1 MKNPRTLREAS
12 LQEKLAAEHAA
23 AQTNGPKGVHV
34 DFFDDDDEIAS
45 HDGAKKADEG
55 QNPAGAAKP
64 GNDSGDAR
72 KELVLPTGNIEYQ
85 DTAKAL
91 FPVLA
96 KKHRYFIHGGLVAE
110 LSPGVLLRDKQP
122 HVALQ
127 PLDPDA
133 LRSRIEEDF
142 RVLSWRRDPKDK
154 EKSALF
160 PTRCPRDTAVVLLK
174 SDYASQFLPP
184 LHTLSAC
191 PVLAGEVGK
200 AKILSPGYHAIN
212 GGIYVQGGNV
222 ILPHSVKEACQTI
235 TELVRDYHFITPS
248 DKSRAVA
255 HFLSP
260 ALRAGRLLDEADFPL
275 DLSEAN
281 VSQSGKTLRLKLTY
295 TAYDEQP
302 YLIACREGGVGS
314 IDESISSALIAAKPF
329 ITIDNY
335 RGHLGSQ
342 ILESCLRGTGV
353 IGARIPHRGEVQVP
367 TGHINWQLSSNG
379 VVGALDFAN
388 RCIITRIQKQPP
400 DYKFHDWPEG
410 SILAHTKAKQPK
422 ILGAIL
428 YLIMQWDQKGRPGTK
443 ENRHDFTE
451 WCRAL
456 DWMIGEYFELE
467 PLLDG
472 HTEEI
477 LRISN
482 PNLSWLRQVAHAVND
497 KAKLD
502 SGLPAWE
509 IADLCVNSGIELGSD
524 RLTPDQQSMLAGRKL
539 NSIFSEKNEIS
550 VERYNVKR
558 ETRTQYDHTNQR
570 NIEKHYYWF
579 EIRP

>member
-1 MKNPRTLREAS
+1 MGKNDFTDVRSRGEHSMREVPIPS
-12 LQEKLAAEHAA
+12 REEREKAA
-23 AQTNGPKGVHV
+23 ARERQKAKGLEV
-34 DFFDDDDEIAS
+34 DMDDDVPGKGS
-45 HDGAKKADEG
+45 AKR
-55 QNPAGAAKP
+55 
-64 GNDSGDAR
+64 GNDLGEAR

-96 KKHRYFIHGGLVAE
+96 QRHRYFIHGGLVAE
-110 LSPGVLLRDKQP
+110 LSPGVLLRDKQL

-142 RVLSWRRDPKDK
+142 CVLSWRRDPNDRK
-154 EKSALF
+154 KSALF
-160 PTRCPRDTAVVLLK
+160 PTRCPRDTAAVLLK
-174 SDYASQFLPP
+174 SDYAFQFLPP

-200 AKILSPGYHAIN
+200 AKILPQGYHAIN

-222 ILPHSVKEACQTI
+222 ILPDSVKEACRVI
-235 TELVRDYHFITPS
+235 TELVRDYQFITPS
-248 DKSRAVA
+248 DKSRAIA

-260 ALRAGRLLDEADFPL
+260 ALRAGQLLNGADFPL

-281 VSQSGKTLRLKLTY
+281 VSQSGKTLRLKLIHA
-295 TAYDEQP
+295 AYAEQP
-302 YLIACREGGVGS
+302 YLIAYREGGVGS

-353 IGARIPHRGEVQVP
+353 VGARMPHRGEVQVP
-367 TGHINWQLSSNG
+367 TDHINWQLSSNG

-400 DYKFHDWPEG
+400 DYKFYDWPEG
-410 SILAHTKAKQPK
+410 GILVHTKANQPK
-422 ILGAIL
+422 ILGSIL
-428 YLIMQWDQKGRPGTK
+428 YLIMQWDQQGRPSTK
-443 ENRHDFTE
+443 ENRHDFSE
-451 WCRAL
+451 WCRAM
-456 DWMIGEYFELE
+456 DWIIREYFELE

-482 PNLSWLRQVAHAVND
+482 PNLSWLRQVAHAVNR

-502 SGLPAWE
+502 SALPTWE

-524 RLTPDQQSMLAGRKL
+524 RLTPEQQSMLAGRKL
-539 NSIFSEKNEIS
+539 NSIFSETNEVS
-550 VERYNVKR
+550 VDLYTVKK
-558 ETRTQYDHTNQR
+558 ETHTHYDHANQR

-579 EIRP
+579 ETHP